1 MKLVRTLID
10 NSKDG
15 YNMTDAIK
23 SCLNDKRVKEVYIAT
38 GFWDLRGTTLVYDEL
53 AEFLSREGSKFRLLI
68 GKDPYLYK
76 SDTENYTTSKYDK
89 QEQAWRVDLD
99 KFAAQEQYVKVVQM
113 LVDNLKDDDNE
124 KFQIHVYK
132 PEGELQDQFLHS
144 KCYIFKGY
152 DNEDEIPVGYGI
164 IGSTNFTQRGMEG
177 NSELNALETEAR
189 DVISLDPEF
198 KKNKSHLLWFN
209 EKWADSVSWEKEF
222 LLQVTESKMGPNIK
236 VPEPEPTKAPEDN
249 TIPPF
254 TPYEQYIKMLQI
266 FFGDIVDKNIGEQ
279 IESYLP
285 SNTMSLDYQIEAVK
299 RCLSIMH
306 THGGF
311 MLADVVGLGKTIVG
325 ILIAKRFLSIPD
337 EEGRE
342 HKVLIITP
350 PAIQRSWKNTIE
362 TFDKDA
368 DDKIMPFIDF
378 ITTGSIGGLVDA
390 EAEDDGDD
398 DNDSG
403 EFESTLQDK
412 HYGLIIID
420 ESHKFRNSDTNMYKS
435 LDELIQKIGTETGVF
450 PYIGLL
456 SATPQNNRPDELK
469 NQIYFFERNH
479 ICSTLKKADSGNLEH
494 FFANIRTEYAEVIG
508 NKMDIPDS
516 ERNRRLEALSKRIRD
531 CILSDILVRRTRTD
545 VMKYY
550 EEDIKN
556 QKIIFPEICGPNSLE
571 YQMDDEL
578 AQLFADTM
586 MAIAPTPEE
595 KLQGAEH
602 IQYYRYRAIEY
613 LINEKDRKK
622 HTGRGNR
629 SVENV
634 ADQLAKIMQNLL
646 VKRLESSF
654 AAFTKSLFNLLRY
667 TENMQKMWENDTI
680 FICPQIDVN
689 SEFDIDAKTAKR
701 GHKVTF
707 NECVEDVRK
716 KIKKL
721 TAEGRNTLGQNA
733 EYTRKSFKKDYK
745 KLLDEDYRIIKA
757 LHDRWALNTQDPKFD
772 RFKEALKPEL
782 FHKDV
787 NTSGK
792 LVIFTEAI
800 DTANAIERVV
810 KAKGYHPL
818 LITAKTHESNAIIIE
833 ENFDANYEGE
843 QKNDYDV
850 IITTDVLAEGVNL
863 HRANVILN
871 YDTPWNST
879 KLMQRIGRVN
889 RIGSRESRVH
899 IFNFMPSAKGDAKI
913 KLVRKAH
920 TKLQSFHI
928 LFGEDSK
935 IFSNDEKVVHYA
947 IKRAVEGDESPMES
961 YVFELKN
968 YKEANPVR
976 YQQIEE
982 CDADWNIM
990 SKNSGNAYFLVKAP
1004 LSARLA
1010 VCIDQTN
1017 QADIISTIDLLE
1029 GARPDE
1035 NATSVE
1041 HPSNWEE
1048 LNKKACLT
1056 YNQYFVRL
1064 NKSRVNDKRTKAA
1077 GIIHN
1082 LLNNPLTSE
1091 ESKTILG
1098 NARRLVQNGSTDI
1111 IKKIILIDEKLSE
1124 KQQLFPLTTED
1135 IDNILND
1142 EIAKLVSNVTRRQ
1155 GEASIILGTIN

>member
-1 MKLVRTLID
+1 MKLRRTLVD
-10 NSKDG
+10 NSQDG
-15 YNMTDAIK
+15 YNMTEVIK
-23 SCLNDKRVKEVYIAT
+23 ECLRDKNVTEVCIAT
-38 GFWDLRGTTLVYDEL
+38 GFWDLRGTALVYDEL

-68 GKDPYLYK
+68 GKDPYLYA
-76 SDTENYTTSKYDK
+76 SDVERYEKDRYDK
-89 QEQAWRVDLD
+89 QEKAWRVDLD
-99 KFAAQEQYVKVVQM
+99 KFAAQEQYVKVVQL
-113 LVDNLKDDDNE
+113 LVDNVKDKDNE
-124 KFQIHVYK
+124 KFQIHIYR
-132 PEGELQDQFLHS
+132 PDGELKNQFLHS
-144 KCYIFKGY
+144 KCYVFKGY
-152 DNEDEIPVGYGI
+152 DKEDERAVGYGI
-164 IGSTNFTQRGMEG
+164 IGSTNFTQRGMED
-177 NSELNALETEAR
+177 NSELNVLEVEPNNIITINESTK
-189 DVISLDPEF
+189 D
-198 KKNKSHLLWFN
+198 KTHLQWFE
-209 EKWADSVSWEKEF
+209 EKWKDSVSWEEEF
-222 LLQVTESKMGPNIK
+222 LLQVTQSKMAPTIH
-236 VPEPEPTKAPEDN
+236 VPEPEPEPTED
-249 TIPPF
+249 TIEPF
-254 TPYEQYIKMLQI
+254 TPYEQYIKLLQI
-266 FFGDIVDKNIGEQ
+266 LFGDIVDKNIDEQ

-285 SNTMSLDYQIEAVK
+285 PSTMSLNYQIDAVK

-342 HKVLIITP
+342 HKVLIVTP
-350 PAIQRSWKNTIE
+350 PAIQRAWKNTIDS
-362 TFDKDA
+362 FDKDSE
-368 DDKIMPFIDF
+368 DKILPFIDF
-378 ITTGSIGGLVDA
+378 ITTGSIGGIVD
-390 EAEDDGDD
+390 EDADDESDD

-403 EFESTLQDK
+403 EFESVLQDK

-420 ESHKFRNSDTNMYKS
+420 ESHKFRNSNTNMYKS
-435 LDELIQKIGTETGVF
+435 LDELIQKIGTETGAF

-456 SATPQNNRPDELK
+456 SATPQNNKPDELK

-479 ICSTLKKADSGNLEH
+479 LCSTLKKADSGNLEH
-494 FFANIRTEYAEVIG
+494 FFAEINSEYQEVIG
-508 NKMDIPDS
+508 NKS
-516 ERNRRLEALSKRIRD
+516 QLTEAERNRQLEVLSKRIRD
-531 CILSDILVRRTRTD
+531 CVLSDILVRRTRTD

-550 EEDIKN
+550 EDDIKN
-556 QKIIFPEICGPNSLE
+556 QHIIFPEICGPNSLE

-613 LINEKDRKK
+613 LINEQDRKK

-654 AAFTKSLFNLLRY
+654 AAFTRSLLNLLQY
-667 TENMQKMWENDTI
+667 TENMQMMWAKNTI
-680 FICPQIDVN
+680 FICPQINVN
-689 SEFDIDAKTAKR
+689 DEFDIEKKTQKR

-707 NECVEDVRK
+707 DECVEDIRK

-721 TAEGRNTLGQNA
+721 TDEGRNTLGQNA
-733 EYTRKSFKKDYK
+733 EYTRKSFKKEYK

-782 FHKDV
+782 FQKEV

-810 KAKGYHPL
+810 KAKGYRPL
-818 LITAKTHESNAIIIE
+818 LITAKTRDENASIIE
-833 ENFDANYEGE
+833 ENFDANYDGE
-843 QKNDYDV
+843 KKNDYDV

-879 KLMQRIGRVN
+879 RLMQRIGRVN
-889 RIGSRESRVH
+889 RIGSRESKVH

-961 YVFELKN
+961 YVYELKN
-968 YKEANPVR
+968 YKEANPLR

-982 CDADWNIM
+982 CDAEWDIM
-990 SKNSGNAYFLVKAP
+990 AKNSGNAYFLVKAP

-1010 VCIDQTN
+1010 VRIDQTN
-1017 QADIISTIDLLE
+1017 QAEIISTIDLLE

-1035 NATSVE
+1035 DANSVE

-1048 LNKKACLT
+1048 LNNKACLT
-1056 YNQYFVRL
+1056 YNQYFIRL

-1082 LLNNPLTSE
+1082 LLNNDLTSE
-1091 ESKTILG
+1091 KSRQLLS

-1111 IKKIILIDEKLSE
+1111 IKKVILIDEKLSE
-1124 KQQLFPLTTED
+1124 KQMLFPLTTED

-1142 EIAKLVSNVTRRQ
+1142 EISKLVSNVTRRQ
-1155 GEASIILGTIN
+1155 GEASIILGTLN